1 MHNLKALIV
10 YLIGRA
16 GAFKILISSEELV
29 AASMWNNLNVRLRIL
44 LLIDNIAYYIR
55 KNLSLAFTQRYRDL
69 EREIF
74 WEI

>member
-44 LLIDNIAYYIR
+44 LLIDDIA
-55 KNLSLAFTQRYRDL
+55 
-69 EREIF
+69 
-74 WEI
+74 